1 MTDADLI
8 ESLRRENAELRRQLA
23 EALKTIEEWKRGHR
37 ERSKRRSSRAEGSRR
52 GTGRGPGRPMGAKG
66 SNRPV
71 PERIDD
77 TVEHPLPARCPHCD
91 GEVEDGGE
99 TQSTVVQDIPE
110 VRVRNVRH
118 VGGVGKC
125 KRCQKRVAARLPGM
139 SALGDAATQV
149 QLGPGLIA
157 LGLSLHV
164 DEHVTVH
171 GVSRIFATWFDVRVT
186 PSGLCQLFARQAARA
201 APAVVEIE
209 RHVRTSGVVGMD
221 ETTIRQNGDL
231 AWAWLAR
238 TDKASLFR
246 IELSRGAWVAEEM
259 LGKDFKGIVCSDF
272 YGAYTRMGE
281 WEHGYCNA
289 HTIREAKKIAE
300 VTGDADAVRFCERL
314 RSIFAEGQK
323 AQVSGD
329 ADEREHVRRRMDY
342 LIGSTR
348 FSHLPDVTRLQRRLD
363 EHRVGVLLFV
373 DRPDVPMT
381 NNASERDIRPFAM
394 QRKVTGGTRSSRGS
408 FTLATNMSVTQ
419 TLRKNGLPLRAWI
432 HGAFEAHVAGQPP
445 PSVFAAPN

>member
-1 MTDADLI
+1 MTNVERIADL
-8 ESLRRENAELRRQLA
+8 ERQLAETRRQLA

-37 ERSKRRSSRAEGSRR
+37 ERGKRRSSRAEGSRR
-52 GTGRGPGRPMGAKG
+52 GSGRGPGRPMGAKG

-71 PERIDD
+71 PDRIDD
-77 TVEHPLPARCPHCD
+77 TVDHPVPERCPHCD
-91 GEVEDGGE
+91 GEVEDTGE

-110 VRVRNVRH
+110 VRVKNVRH

-139 SALGDAATQV
+139 SALGNAATQV
-149 QLGPGLIA
+149 QLGPGLAA

-171 GVSRIFATWFDVRVT
+171 GVSRVFATWFDVRVT
-186 PSGLCQLFARQAARA
+186 PSGLCQLFARQATRA
-201 APAVVEIE
+201 KPAVVEIE
-209 RHVRTSGVVGMD
+209 KHVRTSGVVGMD
-221 ETTIRQNGDL
+221 ETTLRQNGDL

-238 TDKASLFR
+238 TDRASLFR

-259 LGKDFKGIVCSDF
+259 LGRDFKGTVCSDF

-300 VTGDADAVRFCERL
+300 VTGDADAVRFSNRL
-314 RSIFAEGQK
+314 RSILSDGQK
-323 AQVSGD
+323 AQLSG
-329 ADEREHVRRRMDY
+329 APDERERVRRRMDY
-342 LIGSTR
+342 LIGATR
-348 FSHLPDVTRLQRRLD
+348 FAHIPDVVRLQKRLD
-363 EHRVGVLLFV
+363 EHRVGIMLFV

-381 NNASERDIRPFAM
+381 NNASERDIRPFAL

-419 TLRKNGLPLRAWI
+419 TLRKNGLPLRAWV
-432 HGAFEAHVAGQPP
+432 GAAFEAHVAGRAP